1 MKLWCRTALTPEGWQ
16 DGVSIDVDAHGIV
29 TAVTATG
36 AAADADRLD
45 GIVIPGM
52 PNLHS
57 HAFQR
62 GMAGLTERAGPAD
75 DDFWTWRQTM
85 YGFVDVLTPDQ
96 VEAIATQLYV
106 EMVSAGYTSIVEFHY
121 LHNAPGGDPYDD
133 RAELS
138 QRIARAASVA
148 GIRLTLLPVLYQQ
161 GGFGGAPLTDAQQR
175 FRLATDD
182 WLALVQDLQ
191 ATLEPTTQR
200 AAVALHSLRAVAPEA
215 QTDAVAGFRS
225 LDPDGPIHIHIAEQ
239 PKEVADCEAWSGARP
254 VAWLLDHHEV
264 DGRWVLV
271 HATHMTDAETAAAA
285 KTGAIAGL
293 CPTTEANLGDGVFR
307 LTDWQAAGG
316 AWGVGSDGNTS
327 IDPREELRWLEY
339 GQRLTGLRRAVA
351 AREPGASVGAAL
363 WRDAVAGGAA
373 AMGQPVGS
381 IAPGHAADLVVL
393 DPNHAAL
400 TDRNEDEILDSL
412 VFAGLDSPVKE
423 VRVGGKTVV
432 QHGRHPA
439 ANAAATAY
447 TAAMQQIRDAL

>member
-1 MKLWCRTALTPEGWQ
+1 MTLWCRTALTPAGWQ
-16 DGVSIDVDAHGIV
+16 DHVSIEVDARGII
-29 TAVTATG
+29 TAVTAGG
-36 AAADADRLD
+36 APAGAELLD

-62 GMAGLTERAGPAD
+62 GMAGLTEKAGPAD

-96 VEAIATQLYV
+96 VETIATQLYV
-106 EMVSAGYTSIVEFHY
+106 EMVSAGYTSVAEFHY
-121 LHNAPGGDPYDD
+121 LHNAPGGAAYDD

-138 QRIARAASVA
+138 RRVARAAATA

-161 GGFGGAPLTDAQQR
+161 GGFGGAPLSDAQQR
-175 FRLATDD
+175 FRLETGD
-182 WLALVQDLQ
+182 WLTLVQELQ
-191 ATLEPTTQR
+191 ASLDPATQ
-200 AAVALHSLRAVAPEA
+200 AAGIALHSLRAVSPEA
-215 QTDAVAGFRS
+215 QADAVAGFRGF
-225 LDPDGPIHIHIAEQ
+225 DPDGPIHIHIAEQ

-254 VAWLLDHHEV
+254 VRWLLDHHDV

-271 HATHMTDAETAAAA
+271 HATHMTGEETADAA
-285 KTGAIAGL
+285 KTGAVAGL

-307 LTDWQAAGG
+307 LPDWQAAGG
-316 AWGVGSDGNTS
+316 RYGVGSDGNTS

-351 AREPGASVGAAL
+351 ARNPGAGVGAAL

-373 AMGQPVGS
+373 AMGQPVG
-381 IAPGHAADLVVL
+381 ALEPGMAADLVVL
-393 DPNHAAL
+393 DPDHPAL
-400 TDRNEDEILDSL
+400 TGRTDDEALDSL
-412 VFAGLDSPVKE
+412 VFAGLATPIRE
-423 VRVGGKTVV
+423 VRVGGKAVV

-439 ANAAATAY
+439 AAAAATAY
-447 TAAMQQIRDAL
+447 AAVMQEIRDAL